1 MKKIKTFSKVINF
14 VMQHANRLIL
24 DDYIY
29 LNVEKD
35 GSSLL
40 QLVQSLD
47 QGDITGGV
55 GITDNILVLGHK
67 GYKTMSLWRFDTDRY
82 TLLQRQKL
90 VTYPS
95 YINCRVWQM
104 KRDPYA
110 DSPNQIY
117 AVMGEICLYRVSL
130 VAKDLS

>member
-1 MKKIKTFSKVINF
+1 M
-14 VMQHANRLIL
+14 
-24 DDYIY
+24 
-29 LNVEKD
+29 
-35 GSSLL
+35 
-40 QLVQSLD
+40 D

-95 YINCRVWQM
+95 YINCRVW
-104 KRDPYA
+104 
-110 DSPNQIY
+110 
-117 AVMGEICLYRVSL
+117 
-130 VAKDLS
+130 